1 MRFFTKDQVRLAEEK
16 SVELGMSWLRLMENA
31 GSAAS
36 RVIRETYE
44 TAGKKF
50 AVVCGR
56 GNNGGDGY
64 VVARKLRESG
74 AAVAVIQADGGPLTA
89 NAMEMYSRAADYG
102 IRMVNFAGGAE
113 DAVTLLKKA
122 DYIVDAIFGTGFH
135 GAAEGYAEEVIR
147 YINLSPGRVIS
158 LDLPSG
164 AICDTGGVEG
174 ACVKASLTVSFTALK
189 PCHIAMPAAE
199 YCGRVVAVS
208 IGMPA
213 EAVDSIPSVMES
225 IDRTYV
231 QRLLRPRPQEA
242 NKGDFGKALAVCGS
256 YGMAGAAGMAAE
268 AALRTGAGLV
278 QLAVPKSIY
287 PILASSIKEA
297 VFYPLEET
305 ADGTLSYAAAGR
317 LKTLA
322 EAATAL
328 LLGCGWGKSPDLAWL
343 LEDLLLSCR
352 RPMVLDA
359 DALNLL
365 SERREAG
372 INAGSRRIDI
382 LKQAKAPLILTPH
395 PGEMARLTGLT
406 VAEIQR
412 NRVEC
417 ARKFAAE
424 YGVTLVLKGAGTVVA
439 DPAGRVKVNLTG
451 NPGMATGGSGDMLA
465 GMILSLLAQGL
476 PAGQAAEAGV
486 YLHGLCGDRTAAKLS
501 QRGMLPTDMIKE
513 LPLLFQEFETAGD

>member
-1 MRFFTKDQVRLAEEK
+1 MRFFTKEQVRLAEEK

-44 TAGKKF
+44 TTGKKF
-50 AVVCGR
+50 AVVCGG

-74 AAVAVIQADGGPLTA
+74 AAVAVIQVDGGPKTA
-89 NAMEMYSRAADYG
+89 NAMEMYTRCADYG
-102 IRMVNFAGGAE
+102 IRIVSFADADQ
-113 DAVTLLKKA
+113 DAVLLLKKA
-122 DYIVDAIFGTGFH
+122 DYIVDAIFGTGFR
-135 GAAEGYAEEVIR
+135 GAAEGRADEIIR
-147 YINLSPGRVIS
+147 YINLAPGKVIS

-164 AICDTGGVEG
+164 ADCDSGRVEG
-174 ACVKASLTVSFTALK
+174 ACVEADLTVSFTVLK
-189 PCHIAMPAAE
+189 PCHITPPAAGC
-199 YCGRVVAVS
+199 CGRVVAVS

-225 IDRTYV
+225 IDRSYV
-231 QRLLRPRPQEA
+231 KGLLRPRAQEA

-256 YGMAGAAGMAAE
+256 YGMAGAAALAAE
-268 AALRTGAGLV
+268 AALRTGAGLCR
-278 QLAVPKSIY
+278 LAVPKSIY
-287 PILASSIKEA
+287 PILAACLREA
-297 VFYPLEET
+297 VFSPLDET
-305 ADGTLSYAAAGR
+305 ADGTLSLAARGK
-317 LKTLA
+317 LLA
-322 EAATAL
+322 LAREADAV
-328 LLGCGWGKSPDLAWL
+328 LLGCGWGRSMDLEWL
-343 LEDLLLSCR
+343 CQELIRTCP

-359 DALNLL
+359 DALNILAGW
-365 SERREAG
+365 EGTG
-372 INAGSRRIDI
+372 INPTRRRIDI

-395 PGEMARLTGLT
+395 PGEMARLTGAT
-406 VAEIQR
+406 VADVQK

-417 ARKFAAE
+417 ARQFAAE

-439 DPAGRVKVNLTG
+439 DPKGRVKVNLTG

-476 PAGQAAEAGV
+476 SAGQAAEAGV

>member
-31 GSAAS
+31 GAAAA

-74 AAVAVIQADGGPLTA
+74 AAVAIVQVEGGPLTA

-102 IRMVNFAGGAE
+102 IRVVNFAAASE
-113 DAVTLLKKA
+113 EAVMFLKKA
-122 DYIVDAIFGTGFH
+122 DYIVDAVFGTGFH
-135 GAAEGYAEEVIR
+135 GTAQAPADEVIR
-147 YINLSPGRVIS
+147 YINLAPGKTIS

-164 AICDTGGVEG
+164 AECDTGAVGG
-174 ACVKASLTVSFTALK
+174 ACVEADLTVAFTALK
-189 PCHIAMPAAE
+189 PCHIASPAAG
-199 YCGRVVAVS
+199 YCGRVIAAS

-231 QRLLRPRPQEA
+231 KSLLRPRERTA

-256 YGMAGAAGMAAE
+256 YGMAGAAAMAGE

-278 QLAVPKSIY
+278 CMAVPKSVY
-287 PILASSIKEA
+287 PILAGSLKEA
-297 VFYPLEET
+297 VFSPLDET
-305 ADGTLSYAAAGR
+305 ADGTLSFAAAGK
-317 LKTLA
+317 LKELLA
-322 EAATAL
+322 GSSAAL
-328 LLGCGWGKSPDLAWL
+328 VGCGWGRGPDLAWTLEEL
-343 LEDLLLSCR
+343 LRSATCPL
-352 RPMVLDA
+352 VLDA
-359 DALNLL
+359 DALNIL
-365 SERREAG
+365 SETRETG
-372 INAGSRRIDI
+372 INGPSRRIDI
-382 LKQAKAPLILTPH
+382 LKIVKAPLVLTPH
-395 PGEMARLTGLT
+395 PGEMARLTGTT
-406 VAEIQR
+406 VAAVQAD
-412 NRVEC
+412 RVEC
-417 ARKFAAE
+417 ARRFAAE
-424 YGVTLVLKGAGTVVA
+424 YGVVLVLKGAGTVVA

-476 PAGQAAEAGV
+476 PAREAAEAAV
-486 YLHGLCGDRTAAKLS
+486 YLHGLCGDRVAAKLS

-513 LPLLFQEFETAGD
+513 LPLLFHEFETAGD